1 MTRGGEAARW
11 IRALGLRPHPEG
23 GWFRETYRARE
34 TVHMAALPPR
44 FGGARA
50 LGTCIYFLIERP
62 QVSRLHRLRAD
73 EVWHLYA
80 GGPLNLH
87 LLLPDGEYR
96 RLRLGTGAEGDAAAS
111 AGSAPA
117 SGPSPAGGGQRPVGL
132 PPAVGVTGAAA
143 AAIGP
148 FQAVVP
154 AGCWFGA
161 AVDEPGTFALAG
173 CTLAPGFD
181 EADFELGEREALL
194 ARFPQHAALI
204 MALTEPGRNR

>member
-11 IRALGLRPHPEG
+11 VRALGLRPHPEG

-96 RLRLGTGAEGDAAAS
+96 RLRLGMGAEGDAAAT
-111 AGSAPA
+111 AGSTSAC
-117 SGPSPAGGGQRPVGL
+117 GL
-132 PPAVGVTGAAA
+132 PPAVGVAGAAA

-161 AVDEPGTFALAG
+161 SVDEPGTFALAG

-204 MALTEPGRNR
+204 MALTEPGRNH

>member
-96 RLRLGTGAEGDAAAS
+96 RLRLGAGDEGD
-111 AGSAPA
+111 
-117 SGPSPAGGGQRPVGL
+117 L

-161 AVDEPGTFALAG
+161 SVDEPGTFALAG